1 MCRGIRHVAEH
12 APIHGRQM
20 VPARALGLI
29 RLVRP
34 AGVQPHSC
42 RALAVDAYK
51 PARSSTTA
59 IHPAVAVGVKA
70 LRWPSRLCGDPV
82 VE

>member
-42 RALAVDAYK
+42 RALAVDAYDAG
-51 PARSSTTA
+51 PLEHDGD
-59 IHPAVAVGVKA
+59 HPAVAVGVKA
-70 LRWPSRLCGDPV
+70 LR
-82 VE
+82 